1 MVTIAVLVGLVTA
14 GPSPHHVKPHAHA
27 PDYSKLNLVHYPYG
41 TQPSTL
47 NCTWEWFNQTLDH
60 FAPGLPNGGETYY
73 WGVVPGSGSGPEEMG
88 PVFFY
93 TGNESPVEEYVN
105 NKHRYFGES
114 FPRGP
119 TGAPLTGVKDC
130 LGFASSAQALADY
143 ATLIQHIKLKNK
155 GAATSPVV
163 AFGGSYGGMLAS
175 WFRIKYPNIVD
186 GAIAASAPIWGLPL
200 TSNAADTVNTKVSGS
215 SAVLAHAAAVSGP
228 DGTASHC
235 ATNVLA
241 ASILTTEIGKTA
253 DGRAAIGDAFRTC
266 SPLKSEA
273 DVASVVSYFQG
284 PWFDMSEG

>member
-1 MVTIAVLVGLVTA
+1 MWEL
-14 GPSPHHVKPHAHA
+14 A
-27 PDYSKLNLVHYPYG
+27 PKYNALIV
-41 TQPSTL
+41 
-47 NCTWEWFNQTLDH
+47 
-60 FAPGLPNGGETYY
+60 FAE
-73 WGVVPGSGSGPEEMG
+73 
-88 PVFFY
+88 
-93 TGNESPVEEYVN
+93 
-105 NKHRYFGES
+105 HRYFGES

-143 ATLIQHIKLKNK
+143 ATLIQHIKLENK

-284 PWFDMSEG
+284 PWFDMSEGVRACIKFYIQPAPPPRTHTRCNGMLTCVRLSC